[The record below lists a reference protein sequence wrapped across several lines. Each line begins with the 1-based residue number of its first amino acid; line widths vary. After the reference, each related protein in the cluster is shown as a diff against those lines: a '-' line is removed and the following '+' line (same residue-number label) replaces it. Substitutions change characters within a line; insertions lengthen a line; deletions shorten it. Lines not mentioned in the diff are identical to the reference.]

1 VVQCAYSINIEY
13 LSGMPGAKTAVK
25 ISVVFKLFE
34 TILLGGILLALSVT
48 LLLQGYGV
56 LSQNGAKAL
65 T

>member
-1 VVQCAYSINIEY
+1 
-13 LSGMPGAKTAVK
+13 MPGAKTVVK